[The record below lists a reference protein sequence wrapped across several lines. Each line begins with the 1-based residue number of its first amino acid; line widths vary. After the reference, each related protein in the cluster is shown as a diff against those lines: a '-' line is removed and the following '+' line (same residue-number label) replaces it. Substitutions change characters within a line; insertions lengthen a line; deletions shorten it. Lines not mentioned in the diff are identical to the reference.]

1 MPLTRGRANSLTGA
15 LSKTKSELHD
25 TRGRQVQRLLDGPNQ
40 VHRAVHNHIG
50 IPIVAAIN
58 PQNSNRLQ
66 RPNDALSTL
75 VLAGA
80 HQPNRMPTYTNI
92 AE

>member
-1 MPLTRGRANSLTGA
+1 MPLTCGRANSLTGT

-25 TRGRQVQRLLDGPNQ
+25 TRGRQVQRLLDGQ
-40 VHRAVHNHIG
+40 VHRAVHNDIG
-50 IPIVAAIN
+50 IPVVAAIN

-80 HQPNRMPTYTNI
+80 HHPNRMPTCTNI
-92 AE
+92 AQ